1 MRRLSFLLA
10 TVALLAAAC
19 GPATTP
25 SENPTSSPTATTT
38 VTGCAAQLAA
48 GTTHYK
54 VVRADLDGAIIE
66 LADKGVG
73 LSFGYEAL
81 SSDSSEESFAEGLAL
96 YAPAGVVLM
105 TGGLRPDSP
114 NDGDLGWF
122 MGSHIGR
129 DFTGAKP
136 VPTELAD
143 CPMFELPLNANGTE
157 VDQEKLAALGDT
169 GRILTSFVLVQTGD
183 PYIRTDELTQT
194 TALVW
199 GEVTLILEQ
208 QPSADYRD

>member
-1 MRRLSFLLA
+1 MRRLSLLIT

-19 GPATTP
+19 GTASTP
-25 SENPTSSPTATTT
+25 SGSPTASADTS
-38 VTGCAAQLAA
+38 GCAAQLAS
-48 GTTHYK
+48 GELHYA
-54 VVRADLDGAIIE
+54 VIRAELGDEIIE
-66 LADKGVG
+66 LADSGLG

-81 SSDSSEESFAEGLAL
+81 SGGSSDEWFAEGLAL
-96 YAPAGVVLM
+96 YAPVGVVLM
-105 TGGLRPDSP
+105 TGSLRPDDP
-114 NDGDLGWF
+114 NDGDLGWY

-157 VDQEKLAALGDT
+157 VDQEKLAALGDE
-169 GRILTSFVLVQTGD
+169 GRILTSFALVQTGN

>member
-1 MRRLSFLLA
+1 MRRRRLPFLLA
-10 TVALLAAAC
+10 LSPILFFAALR
-19 GPATTP
+19 PDSMP
-25 SENPTSSPTATTT
+25 SESPTASADT
-38 VTGCAAQLAA
+38 TGCAAQLAT
-48 GTTHYK
+48 GELHYA
-54 VVRADLDGAIIE
+54 VIRAELGDEIIE
-66 LADKGVG
+66 LADSGLG

-81 SSDSSEESFAEGLAL
+81 SGGSSDEWFAEGLAL

-105 TGGLRPDSP
+105 TGGLRPDAP
-114 NDGDLGWF
+114 NDGDLGWY

-143 CPMFELPLNANGTE
+143 CPIFELPLNANGTE

-169 GRILTSFVLVQTGD
+169 GRILTSFVLNQTGN
-183 PYIRTDELTQT
+183 PYIRTDELTQV

-199 GEVTLILEQ
+199 GEVTLIIEEQ
-208 QPSADYRD
+208 PNADYRD

>member
-1 MRRLSFLLA
+1 MRRLSLLITA
-10 TVALLAAAC
+10 VALLAAAC
-19 GPATTP
+19 GTSSTP
-25 SENPTSSPTATTT
+25 SGSPTASADT
-38 VTGCAAQLAA
+38 TGCAAQLAA

-81 SSDSSEESFAEGLAL
+81 SGGSSEEWFAEGLAL
-96 YAPAGVVLM
+96 YAPVGVVLM
-105 TGGLRPDSP
+105 TGSLRPDVP

-157 VDQEKLAALGDT
+157 VDQEKLATLGDT
-169 GRILTSFVLVQTGD
+169 GRILTSFVLVQTGN

-208 QPSADYRD
+208 QPSANYRD

>member
-1 MRRLSFLLA
+1 MRRLSLLLA
-10 TVALLAAAC
+10 AVALLAAAC
-19 GPATTP
+19 GPSSTP
-25 SENPTSSPTATTT
+25 TGSPTASADT
-38 VTGCAAQLAA
+38 TGCAAQLAT
-48 GTTHYK
+48 GEFHYA
-54 VVRADLDGAIIE
+54 VVRAELGDEVID
-66 LADKGVG
+66 LADKGLG

-81 SSDSSEESFAEGLAL
+81 GSDSSEEWFAEGLAL

-105 TGGLRPDSP
+105 TGGLRPDTP
-114 NDGDLGWF
+114 NAGDLGWY

-143 CPMFELPLNANGTE
+143 CPIFELPLNANGTE

-169 GRILTSFVLVQTGD
+169 GRILTSFVLDQTGN
-183 PYIRTDELTQT
+183 PYIRTDELTQV

-199 GEVTLILEQ
+199 GWVTLILEQ

>member
-1 MRRLSFLLA
+1 MRRLSLLIT

-19 GPATTP
+19 GTASTP
-25 SENPTSSPTATTT
+25 SGSPTASADTS
-38 VTGCAAQLAA
+38 GCAAQLAS
-48 GTTHYK
+48 GELHYA
-54 VVRADLDGAIIE
+54 VIRAELGDEIIE
-66 LADKGVG
+66 LADSGLG

-81 SSDSSEESFAEGLAL
+81 SGGSSDEWFAEGLAL
-96 YAPAGVVLM
+96 YAPVGVVLM
-105 TGGLRPDSP
+105 TGSLRPDDP

-143 CPMFELPLNANGTE
+143 CPIFQLPLNANGTE

-169 GRILTSFVLVQTGD
+169 GRILTSFVLNQTGS

-199 GEVTLILEQ
+199 GEVTLILEE

>member
-1 MRRLSFLLA
+1 MRRLSLLITA
-10 TVALLAAAC
+10 VALLAAAC
-19 GPATTP
+19 GPASTP
-25 SENPTSSPTATTT
+25 SGSPTASADTS
-38 VTGCAAQLAA
+38 GCAAQLAT
-48 GTTHYK
+48 GELHYA
-54 VVRADLDGAIIE
+54 VIRAELGDEIIE
-66 LADKGVG
+66 LADSGLG

-81 SSDSSEESFAEGLAL
+81 SGGSSDEWLAEGLAL
-96 YAPAGVVLM
+96 YAPVGVVLM
-105 TGGLRPDSP
+105 TGSLRQDDP
-114 NDGDLGWF
+114 NAGDLGWF

-143 CPMFELPLNANGTE
+143 CPIFELPLNANGTE

-169 GRILTSFVLVQTGD
+169 GRILTSFVLNQTGS
-183 PYIRTDELTQT
+183 PYIRTDELTQV

-199 GEVTLILEQ
+199 GEVTLILEE